1 PGAVVANPHDPP
13 GAVSSGQSGVKTPE
27 VLSGGLLPALPT
39 LSRRLWPSRPAHGR
53 FRPCLQA
60 RYARPATAA
69 IRREAPGA
77 QATSPVPA
85 SGADHEKHDRTSPN
99 THGPP
104 SSDRSRRL
112 RALPCLEGVAQDL
125 EVPTATRSGIRRL
138 AGDHQSRRSLE
149 RSVQAAFAR
158 GAVHSSRSV
167 STGAPPVSA

>member
-1 PGAVVANPHDPP
+1 ASEKNVELNIFRRSGTYLICSPRSSWRNRARCGRGKSARLP
-13 GAVSSGQSGVKTPE
+13 GAVSAGQSRVKTPE
-27 VLSGGLLPALPT
+27 ALSGGLLPALPT

-104 SSDRSRRL
+104 SSDRSRL
-112 RALPCLEGVAQDL
+112 SRALPCLEGVAQDL
-125 EVPTATRSGIRRL
+125 EVPTATRS
-138 AGDHQSRRSLE
+138 
-149 RSVQAAFAR
+149 
-158 GAVHSSRSV
+158 
-167 STGAPPVSA
+167 